1 MNSSVR
7 LQDLMGVVKGAR
19 MVFDSMRVGATAAS
33 KVERNFEQEIPIVHS
48 MNQSQ
53 LQDFDL
59 ACKYLQQG
67 VGILF

>member
-48 MNQSQ
+48 MN
-53 LQDFDL
+53 L

>member
-1 MNSSVR
+1 
-7 LQDLMGVVKGAR
+7 MGVVKGAR